1 MNIPD
6 EWTFKS
12 DEIAD
17 EFDCHIREQL
27 PWYNMATSMTIQI
40 ARNYLPDNGVFIDLG
55 CSTGNI
61 TKSAKKLL
69 ESRHAT
75 VINVDNSPQMK
86 EKFTGVGNVVIHDIE
101 SYTVPKFDVCVLFL
115 SMMFVKVSHR
125 EQLIMQL
132 MKQTRK
138 GGCIIILDKIESYS
152 GYSGQVI
159 NRLNIANK
167 LDAGCDANDI
177 LAKDLSLSG
186 IQRPI
191 EPQLLSSFK
200 KWFQI
205 GEFCGFVF
213 EG

>member
-1 MNIPD
+1 MKIPHD
-6 EWTFKS
+6 WTFKS
-12 DEIAD
+12 EEIAD
-17 EFDCHIREQL
+17 DFDNHVREQL
-27 PWYNMATSMTIQI
+27 PWYNMATSMTVQI
-40 ARNYLPDNGVFIDLG
+40 IRNYLPENGVFIDLG

-61 TKSAKKLL
+61 TKSAKDLL
-69 ESRHAT
+69 ESRNVS

-86 EKFTGVGNVVIHDIE
+86 ERFNGVGDVTISNIE
-101 SYTVPKFDVCVLFL
+101 DYELPEFDVCVLFL
-115 SMMFVKVSHR
+115 SMMFIKVSHR

-132 MKQTRK
+132 MKQARK
-138 GGCIIILDKIESYS
+138 GGCVVILDKVESYK

-167 LDAGCDANDI
+167 LDAGCDAKDI

-191 EPQLLSSFK
+191 EPTLVSSFS

-205 GEFCGFVF
+205 GEFCGYIF
-213 EG
+213 EK